1 MVASAK
7 IAQELAALA
16 DEPRESLV
24 AQWERAYS
32 CTPPPGVRRE
42 MLLYAAAWHLQAK
55 RLGGLSGATKRL
67 LREEVERI
75 KASTTQRAPDG
86 QGSGTEATEPSS
98 QVDTSASYHGED
110 GVVATQPRRKLGP
123 GARLVREWH
132 GQTFVVDVTDRGY
145 LFEGRHYRSLTAI
158 ALQITGA
165 QWSGP
170 RFFGL

>member
-1 MVASAK
+1 MVTSTE

-24 AQWERAYS
+24 ARWERAYG
-32 CTPPPGVRRE
+32 CAPPPGVRRE
-42 MLLYAAAWHLQAK
+42 LLLYAAAWHLQAK
-55 RLGGLSGATKRL
+55 RLGGLSGETKRL
-67 LREEVERI
+67 LSVEVERI
-75 KASTTQRAPDG
+75 KASPAPSSSDR
-86 QGSGTEATEPSS
+86 QMSGTAAAAALPHGGATSS
-98 QVDTSASYHGED
+98 DSGED
-110 GVVATQPRRKLGP
+110 GAVATKPRRTLGP

-145 LFEGRHYRSLTAI
+145 LFEGKHHRSLTAI
-158 ALQITGA
+158 ALLITGA